1 MMSYPNPYKK
11 MFELKI
17 NIPVA
22 LDLTYWLSRL
32 KYLET
37 AVAKSSMTEV
47 ARRAEVKEA
56 TDKFREAI
64 IMRDSEGFDPLYA

>member
-1 MMSYPNPYKK
+1 MSYTFPYG
-11 MFELKI
+11 LKI

-37 AVAKSSMTEV
+37 AAAKSSMTEV

-64 IMRDSEGFDPLYA
+64 RLRDSDGFDPLYA